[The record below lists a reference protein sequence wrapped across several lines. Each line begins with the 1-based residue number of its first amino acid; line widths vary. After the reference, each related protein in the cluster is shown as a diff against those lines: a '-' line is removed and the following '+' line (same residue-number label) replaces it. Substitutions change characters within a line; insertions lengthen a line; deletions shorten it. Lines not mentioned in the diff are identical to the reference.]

1 MNLCIFAQVQNKN
14 NFKKMKGEIILYQT
28 EKGQTKIEVILENET
43 VWLNQYQM
51 EELFQTDRT
60 SILRHIKNIYKTKE
74 LVEETTCAKIAQVRQ
89 EGKRKVKRDILYYN
103 LDVIISVGYR
113 VNSHRGTQF
122 RIWATQQLK
131 EYLIKGFVM
140 DDERLKS
147 GNQMNYFDELMER
160 IRDIR
165 SSERIFYHKVKDIY
179 TTSIDYDGQGEIT
192 QEFYATVQNKL
203 HWAVHQH
210 TAAELIKERVNAK
223 KTNMGL
229 TTWKGEKIR
238 KSDITIA
245 KNYLNENELK
255 QLNLLVEQYLAFA
268 EAQAQAQRPM
278 YMKDWIKKLNDILTI
293 NEREILQHSGKIT
306 KRLADELAT
315 KAYESYKEKRRI
327 VEKIKSIEELE
338 KEMKQM
344 KLNLKSKKKE

>member
-1 MNLCIFAQVQNKN
+1 
-14 NFKKMKGEIILYQT
+14 
-28 EKGQTKIEVILENET
+28 
-43 VWLNQYQM
+43 
-51 EELFQTDRT
+51 
-60 SILRHIKNIYKTKE
+60 
-74 LVEETTCAKIAQVRQ
+74 
-89 EGKRKVKRDILYYN
+89 
-103 LDVIISVGYR
+103 
-113 VNSHRGTQF
+113 
-122 RIWATQQLK
+122 
-131 EYLIKGFVM
+131 M

-165 SSERIFYHKVKDIY
+165 SSERIFYQKVKDIY
-179 TTSIDYDGQGEIT
+179 TTSIDYDGKGEIT

-210 TAAELIKERVNAK
+210 TAAELIKKRVSAK

-245 KNYLNENELK
+245 KNYLKEDELK

-278 YMKDWIKKLNDILTI
+278 YMKDWIKKLNDILT
-293 NEREILQHSGKIT
+293 
-306 KRLADELAT
+306 KRLADELAA
-315 KAYESYKEKRRI
+315 KEYESYKEKRRI
-327 VEKIKSIEELE
+327 AEKNQSLEELE

-344 KLNLKSKKKE
+344 KLDLKSKKKAKG

>member
-1 MNLCIFAQVQNKN
+1 
-14 NFKKMKGEIILYQT
+14 MKGEIILYQT
-28 EKGQTKIEVILENET
+28 ENGNTKIEVILDNDT

-60 SILRHIKNIYKTKE
+60 SILRHIKNIYKTGE
-74 LVEETTCAKIAQVRQ
+74 LEEKSTCAKIAQVRE
-89 EGKRKVKRDILYYN
+89 EGNRKVRREILYYN

-131 EYLIKGFVM
+131 EYLIKGFVL

-147 GNQMNYFDELMER
+147 GSQMNYFDELLER

-165 SSERIFYHKVKDIY
+165 SSERIFYQKVKDIY
-179 TTSIDYDGQGEIT
+179 TTSIDYDSRAEMSMD
-192 QEFYATVQNKL
+192 FYTTMQNKL
-203 HWAVHQH
+203 HWAVHNH
-210 TAAELIKERVNAK
+210 TAAELIKKRVSAK
-223 KTNMGL
+223 KKNMGL

-238 KSDITIA
+238 KSDVTIA
-245 KNYLNENELK
+245 KNYLTEDELT

-268 EAQAQAQRPM
+268 EAQARAKKPM

-293 NEREILQHSGKIT
+293 NEREILQHAGRVT
-306 KRLADELAT
+306 KKLADEIAGQEYD
-315 KAYESYKEKRRI
+315 KYKEKRKLA
-327 VEKIKSIEELE
+327 EKIQSLEELE
-338 KEMKQM
+338 DEI
-344 KLNLKSKKKE
+344 KLLENKKKKKK

>member
-1 MNLCIFAQVQNKN
+1 
-14 NFKKMKGEIILYQT
+14 MKGEIILYQT
-28 EKGQTKIEVILENET
+28 ENGDTKIEVILDNDT

-60 SILRHIKNIYKTKE
+60 SILRHIKNIYKTGE
-74 LVEETTCAKIAQVRQ
+74 LEEKSTCAKIAQVRE
-89 EGKRKVKRDILYYN
+89 EGNRKVRREILYYN

-131 EYLIKGFVM
+131 EYLIKGFVL

-147 GNQMNYFDELMER
+147 GNQMNYFDELLER

-165 SSERIFYHKVKDIY
+165 SSERIFYQKVKDIY
-179 TTSIDYDGQGEIT
+179 TTSIDYDSRAEMSMD
-192 QEFYATVQNKL
+192 FYATMQNKL
-203 HWAVHQH
+203 HWAVHNH
-210 TAAELIKERVNAK
+210 TAAELIKKRVSAEK
-223 KTNMGL
+223 KNMGL

-238 KSDITIA
+238 KSDVTIA
-245 KNYLNENELK
+245 KNYLTEDELT

-268 EAQAQAQRPM
+268 EAQARAKKPM

-293 NEREILQHSGKIT
+293 NEREILQHAGQVT
-306 KRLADELAT
+306 KKLADEIAGQEYD
-315 KAYESYKEKRRI
+315 KYKEKKKLA
-327 VEKIKSIEELE
+327 EKIQSLEELE
-338 KEMKQM
+338 DEI
-344 KLNLKSKKKE
+344 KLLENKKKKKK